1 MLKDHKKDSN
11 QERYK
16 TLGYKQPFDGKAGSG
31 SWSELIESMKTNVL
45 RLNLRQRKLVMGKY
59 TAQAGAAGDM
69 KPLATIPEDW
79 SESWDVTAKRRSRD
93 RDSGGADYKALA
105 VSYKNAIQS
114 AQNQMRGEGICPED
128 QFGLGGVI

>member
-1 MLKDHKKDSN
+1 MLSEDNCVMLKENHKKDSN

-16 TLGYKQPFDGKAGSG
+16 TLGYKKPFDGKAGSG

-79 SESWDVTAKRRSRD
+79 SESWDATAKRNVSVALQDEREQD
-93 RDSGGADYKALA
+93 LIGAL
-105 VSYKNAIQS
+105 V
-114 AQNQMRGEGICPED
+114 P
-128 QFGLGGVI
+128 